1 MELPEKLM
9 RMATQKRAHKE
20 FGYVTYQVIL
30 FFDNGERLGGV
41 NITMERKPFTQREL
55 EREIMDGYNKQPSV
69 GHKVVK
75 VHVFR
80 NCTDGGILIRQE
92 RVIYV

>member
-30 FFDNGERLGGV
+30 FFDNGERLGGGEHH
-41 NITMERKPFTQREL
+41 NGAQTIHAKRIGT
-55 EREIMDGYNKQPSV
+55 
-69 GHKVVK
+69 
-75 VHVFR
+75 
-80 NCTDGGILIRQE
+80 
-92 RVIYV
+92 